1 MSDDFESYQRDT
13 HPPGHRGTWGQR
25 WGAALG
31 RQKDTT
37 VTRARDAVLAGFPG
51 RAPLDALDL
60 HLADA
65 ALERL
70 PGETTASIRAR
81 VRQAWDFWP
90 TAGRLA
96 GLTVALTL
104 LGFPTIEV
112 RTAAQ
117 LGVTPWAQ
125 WFAFTFGYGFSSRPW
140 GAPDTW
146 GTGTWGSDASRD
158 DARRMRRFL
167 RSVSNARDIGW
178 LVLGSTDPS
187 VWGAGGTWGS
197 PAVWG
202 GATTRWR
209 I

>member
-1 MSDDFESYQRDT
+1 MSDTFESYQRDT
-13 HPPGHRGTWGQR
+13 HPPGHRGTWGLR
-25 WGAALG
+25 WGAAVG

-81 VRQAWDFWP
+81 VRQAWAFWP
-90 TAGRLA
+90 TAGRFD

-104 LGFPTIEV
+104 LGFPTFEV

-117 LGVTPWAQ
+117 FGRTPWAQ
-125 WFAFTFGYGFSSRPW
+125 WYAITYGYGLARRQW
-140 GAPDTW
+140 GAPAKW
-146 GTGTWGSDASRD
+146 GEGVWGSNATRD
-158 DARRMRRFL
+158 ESRRMRRFL

-178 LVLGSTDPS
+178 LVFGDTDPS
-187 VWGAGGTWGS
+187 VWGVGKWGS
-197 PAVWG
+197 PARWG